1 MSKKILGLAPC
12 PVGWGVAW
20 LIPENIHLLHLCYRA
35 KFGSFWSNHT
45 IAFTEIPAKISRFA
59 ISWSLKVTETDTDRS
74 ATYDFLLVIHS
85 NYGRILCHFLD
96 KRQFRSIF
104 PTPVYLMPQL
114 KGFPLEARGLKW
126 SHSYQIGWC
135 HWRQW
140 TGERFGD
147 PLHQGGSRSL
157 QWSETGMEDPKRPPR
172 QCTAYP
178 KEISQQCTPATH
190 TSCTLHARGSSW
202 VIPSYHIVKK

>member
-126 SHSYQIGWC
+126 SHSYQIGGTGVSGLVRGLATLSTKVDPGAFSGQ
-135 HWRQW
+135 RQGW
-140 TGERFGD
+140 KTPRGPPGSVLLTPRRSPNSALPPHTQAVHCMPGG
-147 PLHQGGSRSL
+147 PLG
-157 QWSETGMEDPKRPPR
+157 
-172 QCTAYP
+172 
-178 KEISQQCTPATH
+178 
-190 TSCTLHARGSSW
+190 
-202 VIPSYHIVKK
+202 